1 MYYSCK
7 ILLNDVEFLI
17 MSITDKTAP
26 DAIILHANYA
36 VFSPG
41 QIITHPGK
49 VQSRMLLWCKSGKGI
64 LTVDGETFQFSAG
77 RFIFM
82 PWNHLIRYKADEKD
96 PFLVAGIHIVPELKR
111 RGNVSYGIFHQEMPD
126 IAEYRRRKDVRL
138 PGFDNVVSG
147 SFLTHNALESLAE
160 YIVAWFQHDP
170 HEEFMARN
178 LAHALLYEL
187 SKTQEIVENK
197 APELQRILDF
207 IERKIADEISID
219 DLSKIANAS
228 RSSIFRLFKKH
239 LECSPVNWILKRK
252 VERAKELLCK
262 TSLRIGEIG
271 AELSIDDPYYFS
283 KVFKKFSGVTAREF
297 RSGKSLF
304 NKLHI

>member
-1 MYYSCK
+1 
-7 ILLNDVEFLI
+7 
-17 MSITDKTAP
+17 MSLKNNIAP
-26 DAIILHANYA
+26 DSIILHANYA

-41 QIITHPGK
+41 QVITHPGK
-49 VQSRMLLWCKSGKGI
+49 VQSRMLLWCKSGRG
-64 LTVDGETFQFSAG
+64 TVTVNGETFQFSSG

-111 RGNVSYGIFHQEMPD
+111 RGQVSYGIFHQERPD
-126 IAEYRRRKDVRL
+126 LAEYRRRKDVRID
-138 PGFDNVVSG
+138 GFDRILSG
-147 SFLTHNALESLAE
+147 SFLMHNALEALAE

-170 HEEFMARN
+170 RAEFMARS

-187 SKTQEIVENK
+187 SMTQEVPENK
-197 APELQRILDF
+197 QPELLKLLDF
-207 IERKIADEISID
+207 IEKKISEEISIA

-239 LECSPVNWILKRK
+239 LEYSPVNWILKRK

-271 AELSIDDPYYFS
+271 AALSIDDPYYFS
-283 KVFKKFSGVTAREF
+283 KVFKKFTGVTAREF
-297 RSGKSLF
+297 RNSHSLLQ
-304 NKLHI
+304 NIRD